1 MGATHPGCEVMSPTR
16 AAGIFSINTVA
27 DPWAI
32 IPGPL
37 GTQPGSMQGAVW
49 SAILAAGM
57 LPIITVAA
65 PLMMASGNGG
75 CGTGVGTG
83 AAGWIGA
90 WQCGPLCKTLSPN
103 LAAGW
108 PIIKSSVDI
117 CVQ

>member
-1 MGATHPGCEVMSPTR
+1 
-16 AAGIFSINTVA
+16 
-27 DPWAI
+27 
-32 IPGPL
+32 
-37 GTQPGSMQGAVW
+37 MQGAVW

-57 LPIITVAA
+57 LPIRTVAA

-83 AAGWIGA
+83 AAGCIGA

-108 PIIKSSVDI
+108 LIIGSSVGIRSQSIQNEKMIMLLDSI
-117 CVQ
+117 VQQKGYPWLTPITPTDCLYERTFIP